1 MSYILFT
8 ADFDE
13 NESKAD
19 RYENLDDIAADMDAY
34 CEDCE
39 GYKKWFNKLVKE
51 GYHYG
56 EWHHYHLVKVEGV
69 CNEETK

>member
-13 NESKAD
+13 NRSKVAI
-19 RYENLDDIAADMDAY
+19 YETLDTLANYMDAY
-34 CEDCE
+34 CEECE
-39 GYKKWFNKLVKE
+39 GYKKWFNKLIKD

-56 EWHHYHLVKVEGV
+56 EWHHYHLVEVKGDNIEQ
-69 CNEETK
+69 

>member
-13 NESKAD
+13 NESMVQKYETLDEIAD
-19 RYENLDDIAADMDAY
+19 GMGAY

-56 EWHHYHLVKVEGV
+56 EWTHYNLVEVKGDNIE
-69 CNEETK
+69 

>member
-13 NESKAD
+13 SQSVVQKYETLDEIAD
-19 RYENLDDIAADMDAY
+19 NMDAY
-34 CEDCE
+34 CEECE

-56 EWHHYHLVKVEGV
+56 EWHHYHLVEVKGESI
-69 CNEETK
+69 EQ

>member
-13 NESKAD
+13 NTSMVQKYETLDEIAD
-19 RYENLDDIAADMDAY
+19 GMDVY
-34 CEDCE
+34 CEECE
-39 GYKKWFNKLVKE
+39 GYKKWFNKLIKE

-56 EWHHYHLVKVEGV
+56 EWHHYHLLEVKGDNIEQ
-69 CNEETK
+69 

>member
-13 NESKAD
+13 NESKVN
-19 RYENLDDIAADMDAY
+19 RYENLDDIANDMDAY
-34 CEDCE
+34 CEECE
-39 GYKKWFNKLVKE
+39 GYKKWFNKLVDK

-56 EWHHYHLVKVEGV
+56 EWHHYHLVEVKGDNIEQ
-69 CNEETK
+69 

>member
-13 NESKAD
+13 NRSKVAI
-19 RYENLDDIAADMDAY
+19 YETLDTLANYMDAY
-34 CEDCE
+34 FEECE
-39 GYKKWFNKLVKE
+39 GYQKWFNKLIKE

-56 EWHHYHLVKVEGV
+56 EWHHYHLVEVRGDNIEQ
-69 CNEETK
+69 